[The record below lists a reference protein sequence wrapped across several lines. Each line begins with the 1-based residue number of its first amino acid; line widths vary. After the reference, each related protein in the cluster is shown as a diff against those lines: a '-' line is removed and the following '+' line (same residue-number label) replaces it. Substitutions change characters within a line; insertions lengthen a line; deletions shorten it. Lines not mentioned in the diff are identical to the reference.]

1 MKHYNRPAL
10 IEYGRV
16 GELTLGVGGSLP
28 DLLGLT
34 VVTNNSC
41 PTALNTDGTVRI
53 ACINAS

>member
-1 MKHYNRPAL
+1 MKQYNRPAL

-34 VVTNNSC
+34 VVTNSNC
-41 PTALNTDGTVRI
+41 PTGTDGTNVRI